1 MKLLMISIMFLCGHI
16 ADDED
21 PIEEEPQE
29 EVGDTSEY
37 PSRYNP
43 WDWQEISYEE
53 PLDRLD
59 KRS

>member
-1 MKLLMISIMFLCGHI
+1 MLLCGHI

-21 PIEEEPQE
+21 PIEEEPLE